1 MGRGKKVTLKVV
13 HIMRFPRILPNILES
28 KFSKT
33 NTVFVEEW
41 KINEKGKYLEENRPT
56 SI

>member
-33 NTVFVEEW
+33 NTVEEW
-41 KINEKGKYLEENRPT
+41 KINEKGKYLEEYRPT